1 MNYLT
6 HDGEGAAHVIMERA
20 AQEIIAS
27 RLLIVQAKRLLLSSA
42 YRRRVHLD
50 NESTPRAVIERLES
64 ELERADRRYRMA
76 VLEHASP
83 ESADYWIIVYAR
95 LLEVGEDLT
104 EKMRSAAVELPP
116 GARFEVSTDIE
127 ALQLILERW
136 NASMKKSMVE
146 AVA

>member
-1 MNYLT
+1 
-6 HDGEGAAHVIMERA
+6 VILERA

-27 RLLIVQAKRLLLSSA
+27 RFLIVQAKRLLLSSA
-42 YRRRVHLD
+42 YRRHHLE
-50 NESTPRAVIERLES
+50 NGSTPRDVIERLES
-64 ELERADRRYRMA
+64 ELDRADRRYRMA

-104 EKMRSAAVELPP
+104 EKMRTASVELPP

-136 NASMKKSMVE
+136 NASMKKSMAQ

>member
-1 MNYLT
+1 LSYQTRVAGGDVL
-6 HDGEGAAHVIMERA
+6 ERA

-27 RLLIVQAKRLLLSSA
+27 RFLIVQAKRLLLSSA
-42 YRRRVHLD
+42 YRRHLHLE
-50 NESTPRAVIERLES
+50 NRSTARDVIERLES
-64 ELERADRRYRMA
+64 ELDRADRRYRTA

-83 ESADYWIIVYAR
+83 SSSDYWIIVYAR

-104 EKMRSAAVELPP
+104 EKMRTASVELPP

-136 NASMKKSMVE
+136 NASMKKSMAQ

>member
-1 MNYLT
+1 LSYQLQSRGG
-6 HDGEGAAHVIMERA
+6 DVILERA

-27 RLLIVQAKRLLLSSA
+27 RFLIVQAKRLLLSSA
-42 YRRRVHLD
+42 YRRHLHVE
-50 NESTPRAVIERLES
+50 NRSTPRDVIARLEG
-64 ELERADRRYRMA
+64 ELERADRRYRTA

-83 ESADYWIIVYAR
+83 ASADYWIIVYAR

-104 EKMRSAAVELPP
+104 EKMRTAAVELPP

-136 NASMKKSMVE
+136 NASMKRSMVD